1 MRQTMVWVTVICMA
15 LVFSGTASLF
25 TNAASAAEMNPD
37 ISVPAVRGKDF
48 TDAAKGA
55 PAGEISDA
63 ELAQKILN
71 PVAAMI
77 SVPVIFLGDYGIGP
91 DNGKRLTLSIQPVI
105 PFELNKDWNLITRTI
120 IPLMKQQD
128 IPAGTEDSGLGDI
141 LATLYLSPVKP
152 TSGGWIWGA
161 GGAFL
166 MPTATE
172 APLGGKQWAVGP
184 TALALKQDGGW
195 TYGALVTQ
203 TWSVAGDDSR
213 DKVNMLF
220 LQPFVGY
227 TTPKGWNYTTW
238 TETSYSWDRRS
249 GDRNATQLYATVA
262 KVVKLGGQRVQFEA
276 GPNYWIS
283 DTDASPSG
291 WGWRANFVL
300 LFPK

>member
-1 MRQTMVWVTVICMA
+1 MVVIGVVLAC
-15 LVFSGTASLF
+15 SGTASLF
-25 TNAASAAEMNPD
+25 TSVANAAETTPEL
-37 ISVPAVRGKDF
+37 SVPAIRGKDF
-48 TDAAKGA
+48 TDIAKDA
-55 PAGEISDA
+55 PGTKVSDE
-63 ELAQKILN
+63 ELAKTILN
-71 PVAAMI
+71 PVGALI

-91 DNGKRLTLSIQPVI
+91 DNGKRMTLSIQPVI
-105 PFELNKDWNLITRTI
+105 PIELNKDWNLISRTL

-141 LATLYLSPVKP
+141 LTTLYLSPVKP

-166 MPTATE
+166 LPTATE
-172 APLGGKQWAVGP
+172 DALGGKQWAIGP
-184 TALALKQDGGW
+184 TIVVLKQEKGW
-195 TYGALVTQ
+195 TYGGLVTQ

-227 TTPKGWNYTTW
+227 TTKEGWNYTAW
-238 TETSYSWDRRS
+238 TETSYSWDRQS
-249 GDRNATQLYATVA
+249 GDRNATQLYFTAA
-262 KVVKLGGQRVQFEA
+262 KVVTIGKQRVQLEA